1 MTPKSLADAIAG
13 LGAVSELRETA
24 TTLVFHSSLD
34 TPDQRAYWLLLR
46 QERPA
51 FLSSVHVFHLGTDEE
66 LGADQPLN
74 AGERFQISLNKAA
87 TPGILRLFYAAS
99 LRVETA
105 DASLPGAHVIQIADM
120 GADESFASFS
130 ARFQMW
136 TTDAVE
142 DFPAAPPLP
151 DPRSC
156 VKDFTGRGKVPS
168 DVRPWLLQTRPIQ
181 EGAVFKTWTS
191 LSARRLMA
199 CLANQVSISNGTET
213 YHFSGPPSHAITLS
227 EDDLTLIGGD
237 IQHAAKWVFADGK
250 DADARHL
257 LFANE
262 WTRAYRSDQL
272 TGLGQRSLESAKA
285 AYAALI
291 KSNSRE
297 TLKALADLRKA
308 IVEEAQKASQR
319 AQDLAGGLW
328 KDLAVASAP
337 FVLKILPD
345 SAKATSELVGGGL
358 ACVAAVF
365 LAYSYGM
372 QVFINHRYF
381 KHQEESRVAW
391 RNILITVLAKDEIE
405 EISIRPIE
413 KSIRDYKM
421 VRRFVGAIYGILIA
435 GLIFFGASTLLAVLQ
450 PKEGEKDQQPPA
462 AAATQV
468 DTGAGLTSSVP
479 KSAGENASPPL
490 PATMV
495 PPRVP
500 EPDPAAAAPP
510 PQ

>member
-1 MTPKSLADAIAG
+1 MTPKSLAEAINR
-13 LGAVSELRETA
+13 LESSSNLRETA
-24 TTLVFHSSLD
+24 ATLVLHSSLD
-34 TPDQRAYWLLLR
+34 TADQRTYWLQLR

-51 FLSSVHVFHLGTDEE
+51 FLSSVHVTHVGTDEE
-66 LGADQPLN
+66 LEADHPLN
-74 AGERFQISLNKAA
+74 AGEQFIISLNKTAA
-87 TPGILRLFYAAS
+87 PGILRLFFAAS
-99 LRVETA
+99 LRAETA

-156 VKDFTGRGKVPS
+156 VKDFTGQAKVPS
-168 DVRPWLLQTRPIQ
+168 DIRPWLLQTRPTQ
-181 EGAVFKTWTS
+181 EGAVFNTWSS

-227 EDDLTLIGGD
+227 EADLALIGND
-237 IQHAAKWVFADGK
+237 VQHATKWVFADGK

-365 LAYSYGM
+365 LVYSYGM

-381 KHQEESRVAW
+381 KHQEESRTAW
-391 RNILITVLAKDEIE
+391 RNILVTVLAKDEIQ
-405 EISIRPIE
+405 EISTTPIE
-413 KSIRDYKM
+413 RSIRDYM
-421 VRRFVGAIYGILIA
+421 IVQYSVGVIYALLILC
-435 GLIFFGASTLLAVLQ
+435 LILFGASTLYTGLRL
-450 PKEGEKDQQPPA
+450 KEEGKDLPSPTAKQTGA
-462 AAATQV
+462 AASPTQAV
-468 DTGAGLTSSVP
+468 SKTRGRQSS
-479 KSAGENASPPL
+479 
-490 PATMV
+490 
-495 PPRVP
+495 
-500 EPDPAAAAPP
+500 AAADDNNSARSSSGGPSTAMSP
-510 PQ
+510 AQ